1 MGEARIEGIFELL
14 AKKLEGEG
22 IIANVMLGTA
32 PRALAIAKEFATS
45 NEKHTVLITN
55 HFKPNSYYRFIC
67 AEADLKGNA
76 EAISV
81 SALPVRVEPG
91 KWRLTI
97 IISADSTYRN
107 IWHRIVPVLREI
119 KVDVEQFELSDFDG
133 SKGRKASGIWY
144 LPKERFLLDL
154 ASESEKGYAKA
165 SYAVDD
171 AVEKSNKEIRPPKWV
186 TEYRKLIEQGA
197 RSGNEVCLSLYRYWE
212 NAEKSAKAKITT
224 DNRVRSA
231 PEGVSPEAK
240 EVIAIL
246 GDIPKGID
254 LDAFLTVL
262 KIARRIR

>member
-1 MGEARIEGIFELL
+1 MDKARIEGIFELL

-22 IIANVMLGTA
+22 IITNVRLGMA
-32 PRALAIAKEFATS
+32 PRALAIAKEFAAS

-55 HFKPNSYYRFIC
+55 HFRPNTYYRFIR

-81 SALPVRVEPG
+81 SALPVRKEPG

-171 AVEKSNKEIRPPKWV
+171 AVEKSSKEIRPPKWV